1 MKERPILFSTEM
13 VKAILDGRKS
23 QTRRVIKPQPE
34 YQDYM
39 NKPSLHWN
47 QCGGRSLEE
56 IALYCPY
63 GKPGERLWVRERI
76 NKHGDGNAPYTCTYD
91 ADLSPVTATCH
102 VMWCGRSTWEWGD
115 KRNVLPSIFMP
126 RWASRITL
134 EIVNVRVERV
144 RDISF
149 EDCLSEGCSD
159 KYEHYDANCKHEVNG
174 ECCQGWHYG
183 QKWNFYYL
191 WNSINAKRGYGW
203 DVNPWVWVVE
213 FRRVA

>member
-13 VKAILDGRKS
+13 VKAILEGRKTM
-23 QTRRVIKPQPE
+23 TRRVCKNMVSTEDHGMGHNPMVLNKGFWYRPME
-34 YQDYM
+34 Y
-39 NKPSLHWN
+39 S
-47 QCGGRSLEE
+47 
-56 IALYCPY
+56 PY
-63 GKPGERLWVRERI
+63 GKPGDRLWVRERI

-144 RDISF
+144 QDISHNDSIA
-149 EDCLSEGCSD
+149 EGIKECRGHNVDDC
-159 KYEHYDANCKHEVNG
+159 
-174 ECCQGWHYG
+174 ECAIVSF
-183 QKWNFYYL
+183 QKL
-191 WNSINAKRGYGW
+191 WDSINAKRGYPW
-203 DVNPWVWVVE
+203 DSNPYVWVLE
-213 FRRVA
+213 FNRVD